1 MTTGSLAI
9 NNSSGEPL
17 SYWVVSNG
25 YTSEQ
30 IVSTGTLTTGTNSIS
45 VPSGSNLRIYVS
57 STDIFTSQ
65 NNAGGGEP
73 SGLSIRD
80 AFSFYEYTWD
90 GTYSSTG
97 FSADVSY
104 INDWAYPI
112 QSNLN
117 GVTYGFLDAT
127 AIAQAMAALPPQNF
141 LPQSAASLAAVG
153 TVSDLYDAANRRFIG
168 PMSIWQWQASES
180 FWTQQAA
187 AVSLPPAMA
196 AGWASFG
203 ADVPWGPMPWGGVSP
218 TASGLQPSGKASQ
231 LPAGGIPAL
240 PALAAG
246 VPLPAGYPSPTFGFD
261 FSSNLNWSTMNNGA
275 GSSVDPSGDS
285 LFYASNFNVWNF
297 GYASGSPDAPAG
309 NYAPDDPSNPNAYT
323 SILRAQAN
331 TEGGMGLYANGNQ
344 NFVGFYTFAKD
355 DYNAN
360 YQGNLQQLTITIGAL
375 ASASTGGSGNDEV
388 VGTRRNDVISG
399 GYGADLLSGGATPPS
414 GLQEPGRDAITRQ
427 PLGGSRQALPG
438 RDGRDVFVY
447 VRADSSLNTK
457 HQRDVITDFDP
468 SDQIDLAAVDACS
481 LQAGQQRFSWI
492 GQRQF
497 NGTAG
502 QLRIDVSPFRHALLQ
517 GDVDGNGK
525 PDFEVKLLG
534 VDLFARSNLLL

>member
-1 MTTGSLAI
+1 
-9 NNSSGEPL
+9 
-17 SYWVVSNG
+17 
-25 YTSEQ
+25 
-30 IVSTGTLTTGTNSIS
+30 
-45 VPSGSNLRIYVS
+45 
-57 STDIFTSQ
+57 
-65 NNAGGGEP
+65 
-73 SGLSIRD
+73 
-80 AFSFYEYTWD
+80 
-90 GTYSSTG
+90 
-97 FSADVSY
+97 
-104 INDWAYPI
+104 
-112 QSNLN
+112 
-117 GVTYGFLDAT
+117 
-127 AIAQAMAALPPQNF
+127 
-141 LPQSAASLAAVG
+141 
-153 TVSDLYDAANRRFIG
+153 
-168 PMSIWQWQASES
+168 
-180 FWTQQAA
+180 
-187 AVSLPPAMA
+187 
-196 AGWASFG
+196 
-203 ADVPWGPMPWGGVSP
+203 
-218 TASGLQPSGKASQ
+218 
-231 LPAGGIPAL
+231 
-240 PALAAG
+240 
-246 VPLPAGYPSPTFGFD
+246 
-261 FSSNLNWSTMNNGA
+261 MNNGA
-275 GSSVDPSGDS
+275 GSSVDPSDDS

-297 GYASGSPDAPAG
+297 GYAFGTPGAPAG

-375 ASASTGGSGNDEV
+375 ASASTGSSGNDEV

-414 GLQEPGRDAITRQ
+414 GQQEPGRDAITRQ